1 MNPCD
6 DCPIDDKIYEC
17 CGRFPET
24 GESAKLKIAD
34 GRVVDACPYLLADG
48 RCAIYARRPL
58 FCQMHFCYSYQS
70 GSSQGAGYPALKD
83 QWGEWGKNGE

>member
-24 GESAKLKIAD
+24 GETAVLETGD
-34 GRVVDACPYLLADG
+34 GREVFACPHLTPDG
-48 RCAIYARRPL
+48 GCGIYKKRPHA
-58 FCQMHFCYSYQS
+58 CRMHFCYGYDAV
-70 GSSQGAGYPALKD
+70 SSIKAGFIIPGVFFWNA
-83 QWGEWGKNGE
+83 NGD

>member
-24 GESAKLKIAD
+24 GETVYLQITRDRFIS
-34 GRVVDACPYLLADG
+34 ACPHLKPHG
-48 RCAIYARRPL
+48 TCGIYKNRPYA
-58 FCQMHFCYSYQS
+58 CQTHLCYRYDAVNNI
-70 GSSQGAGYPALKD
+70 GAGYQILKN
-83 QWGEWGKNGE
+83 QWGNWWEEDT